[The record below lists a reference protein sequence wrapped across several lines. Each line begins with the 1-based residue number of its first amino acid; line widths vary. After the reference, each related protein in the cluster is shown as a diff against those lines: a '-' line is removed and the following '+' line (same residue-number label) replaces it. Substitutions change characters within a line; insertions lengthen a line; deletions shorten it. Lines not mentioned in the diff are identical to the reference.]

1 MERPP
6 GRHVGAIKRNLV
18 AGLRFAEKAFLA
30 TIFMGAARRPGR
42 QDRDPAPDSSLA
54 RRRLPLR
61 RFATM
66 CLPQVY
72 RGGRRRAL
80 SCLMSAGLIGT
91 ATPVQADDET
101 ELSREI
107 AEIGGQSMEVYVYRP
122 ADCVSPSFLFVF
134 HGNGRGARSYGNSA
148 REIADRACL
157 MVFAPLFDEE
167 RFSSRDYHRGGV
179 VDDGQLK
186 PRDEWTTGMVADLIR
201 WAEAFEGRTGQEVY
215 LFGHS
220 AGGQFLSRVAAYDLP
235 EGVGRVVIA
244 NPSTYVLPTTEE
256 EVPYGFSGLPDAV
269 VPELTREYLAAP
281 VTIFL
286 GEEDTGDEDLARND
300 EAERQGVNR
309 LDRGQRTFEMA
320 RKVAEENGWAFNWRL
335 VHAED
340 VGHSGRGMLQSDY
353 MIEALR

>member
-1 MERPP
+1 
-6 GRHVGAIKRNLV
+6 
-18 AGLRFAEKAFLA
+18 
-30 TIFMGAARRPGR
+30 
-42 QDRDPAPDSSLA
+42 
-54 RRRLPLR
+54 
-61 RFATM
+61 
-66 CLPQVY
+66 
-72 RGGRRRAL
+72 
-80 SCLMSAGLIGT
+80 MSAGLIG
-91 ATPVQADDET
+91 AAIPAQPAEDDD
-101 ELSREI
+101 LVREI

-134 HGNGRGARSYGNSA
+134 HGNGRGARSYAESA

-157 MVFAPLFDEE
+157 IVFAPLFDEE
-167 RFSSRDYHRGGV
+167 RFPNRDYHRGGV
-179 VDDGQLK
+179 SEDGELK
-186 PRDEWTTGMVADLIR
+186 PREEWTTGMVADLIR
-201 WAEAFEGRTGQEVY
+201 WAEVFEGRQGQDVY

-235 EGVGRVVIA
+235 EGVDRVVIA
-244 NPSTYVLPTTEE
+244 NPSTYVLPTADE
-256 EVPYGFSGLPDAV
+256 EVPYGFSGFPDAE

-286 GEEDTGDEDLARND
+286 GEEDTGDEDLARSD

-309 LDRGQRTFEMA
+309 LDRGERTFALA
-320 RKVAEENGWAFNWRL
+320 RQVAEENGWPFNWRL